1 MLGSRRDE
9 IIDVV
14 ADNDREALQEY
25 RRIWERARGTTD
37 VTNGWLFE
45 RRGRLIFR
53 TTTAHDF
60 NE

>member
-1 MLGSRRDE
+1 MLGSRRDQ

-14 ADNDREALQEY
+14 ADSDREALQEY
-25 RRIWERARGTTD
+25 RRIWQRARETTD
-37 VTNGWLFE
+37 VTTGWLFE

-53 TTTAHDF
+53 TTTGHDF